1 MNNRYLSSEVN
12 INRIKNNPINLS
24 KLSLKEINFSPE
36 KGINIV
42 NYLKEL
48 EKQNTIIKKEKFNFK
63 LLPKIKPQS
72 SFLNR
77 VKLNKSVDINNI
89 LSLKN
94 ENNNCNNNDNG
105 CFLTSLEIENNDD
118 NKIEINNEKNKN
130 ENVKDKI
137 LKTYKN
143 KRNLNRNYNLA
154 SIIKDIKRK
163 NSSYVSRT
171 EGNYF
176 NENIAY
182 DNKNLKVIL
191 DINDIINKYL
201 KNEEWNL
208 KEREEKYKDF
218 VNTKKS
224 TCLKNILMKLMK
236 KEREKIN
243 NRYIKYS
250 FDFDN
255 KINAI
260 REGEKMFDKI
270 VVDQKKSTKL
280 IEDNYYKLKD
290 NNKILRYLR
299 ENFKEQVRKT
309 EYDLLKKIYEID
321 ELRIYAQ
328 FVNYIYGNDTSL
340 YEKPI
345 IDIDYNKNPSD
356 TETLI
361 NNVLED
367 YKLFLKD
374 DYDGN
379 INSIDPDIVFN
390 EIVLIEDRILM
401 NLKLR
406 DQEYEDLKKYKNNN
420 RNILKNIETK
430 KIQLEEVYNNFKKE
444 LDAIIINTDI
454 NLEED
459 LFSLSKELGLFILET
474 LSEDKKQIKKYTGQ
488 LNLFEIC
495 DLAAKS
501 LKYVLKKESVL
512 DYYIKI
518 LEKYD
523 EEDKKTF
530 SLMINKRKEELIREK
545 TKQAKKN
552 VERQLLFDKFEI
564 QKNSEKI
571 YFIKRKN
578 LPTIPKKKKK
588 IIKLDPEIIRQNENK
603 ELISYE

>member
-1 MNNRYLSSEVN
+1 
-12 INRIKNNPINLS
+12 
-24 KLSLKEINFSPE
+24 
-36 KGINIV
+36 
-42 NYLKEL
+42 
-48 EKQNTIIKKEKFNFK
+48 
-63 LLPKIKPQS
+63 
-72 SFLNR
+72 
-77 VKLNKSVDINNI
+77 
-89 LSLKN
+89 
-94 ENNNCNNNDNG
+94 
-105 CFLTSLEIENNDD
+105 
-118 NKIEINNEKNKN
+118 
-130 ENVKDKI
+130 
-137 LKTYKN
+137 
-143 KRNLNRNYNLA
+143 
-154 SIIKDIKRK
+154 
-163 NSSYVSRT
+163 
-171 EGNYF
+171 
-176 NENIAY
+176 
-182 DNKNLKVIL
+182 
-191 DINDIINKYL
+191 
-201 KNEEWNL
+201 
-208 KEREEKYKDF
+208 
-218 VNTKKS
+218 
-224 TCLKNILMKLMK
+224 
-236 KEREKIN
+236 
-243 NRYIKYS
+243 
-250 FDFDN
+250 
-255 KINAI
+255 
-260 REGEKMFDKI
+260 MFEKI

-379 INSIDPDIVFN
+379 INSIDPDIIFN

-552 VERQLLFDKFEI
+552 VERKLLFDKFEI

-603 ELISYE
+603 ELISYD

>member
-1 MNNRYLSSEVN
+1 
-12 INRIKNNPINLS
+12 
-24 KLSLKEINFSPE
+24 
-36 KGINIV
+36 
-42 NYLKEL
+42 
-48 EKQNTIIKKEKFNFK
+48 
-63 LLPKIKPQS
+63 
-72 SFLNR
+72 
-77 VKLNKSVDINNI
+77 
-89 LSLKN
+89 
-94 ENNNCNNNDNG
+94 
-105 CFLTSLEIENNDD
+105 
-118 NKIEINNEKNKN
+118 
-130 ENVKDKI
+130 
-137 LKTYKN
+137 
-143 KRNLNRNYNLA
+143 
-154 SIIKDIKRK
+154 
-163 NSSYVSRT
+163 
-171 EGNYF
+171 
-176 NENIAY
+176 
-182 DNKNLKVIL
+182 
-191 DINDIINKYL
+191 
-201 KNEEWNL
+201 
-208 KEREEKYKDF
+208 
-218 VNTKKS
+218 
-224 TCLKNILMKLMK
+224 MKLMK

-260 REGEKMFDKI
+260 REGEKMFEKI

-280 IEDNYYKLKD
+280 IEDNFYKLKD

-552 VERQLLFDKFEI
+552 VERKLLFDKFEI

-578 LPTIPKKKKK
+578 LPTIPRKKKK

-603 ELISYE
+603 ELISYD